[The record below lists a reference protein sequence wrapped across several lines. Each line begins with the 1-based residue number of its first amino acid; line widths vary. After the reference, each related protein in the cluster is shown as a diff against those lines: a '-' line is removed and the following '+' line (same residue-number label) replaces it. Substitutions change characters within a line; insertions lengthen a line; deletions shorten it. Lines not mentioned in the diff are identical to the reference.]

1 MRVTLVG
8 SGRYARD
15 IVARNYRAIDPSL
28 LSAVITPRD
37 TAEALATTPL
47 TGLPLLRSARE
58 WREHFG
64 CPGDDDIFDLC
75 IHPSSLLEV
84 LQNLVEQGAS
94 RFVLPKP
101 VATTRTALD
110 HVTAIVND
118 SHAVAAVASQ
128 WHYSL
133 VTEMFAATVAPVEQD
148 TLVSVNFSQ
157 AFTRQ
162 QLEHYTPATALLP
175 HMLQILF
182 AAGLWG
188 DDPRPMVRQSAKG
201 RTRWE
206 LTLRTSAGC
215 QIELVTDLDSPKV
228 IREVRVE
235 RKSGE
240 RLVTADFLAR
250 FERGSLIAAPSVTVA
265 GVRHEIRE
273 NNIREMLT
281 RTVAGLR
288 GAGEFLT
295 LDCYRPQ
302 ADALLAL
309 CEA

>member
-15 IVARNYRAIDPSL
+15 IVARNYYAIDPSL
-28 LSAVITPRD
+28 LCAVVTPRD
-37 TAEALATTPL
+37 TAESLVATPL
-47 TGLPLLRSARE
+47 VGLPVLRSAHQ

-64 CPGDDDIFDLC
+64 CPGADDIFDLC

-84 LQNLVEQGAS
+84 LQALLEQGAS

-101 VATTRTALD
+101 VATTRMALD
-110 HVTAIVND
+110 RVTAIVNA
-118 SHAVAAVASQ
+118 SRAVAAVASQ

-133 VTEMFAATVAPVEQD
+133 VTEVFAAAVAPVDQVA
-148 TLVSVNFSQ
+148 LVSVNFSQ
-157 AFTRQ
+157 PFTRQ

-175 HMLQILF
+175 HMLQVLF

-188 DDPRPMVRQSAKG
+188 DDPQPMVLQSAKG
-201 RTRWE
+201 PNRWE
-206 LTLRTSAGC
+206 LTVRTTGGC
-215 QIELVTDLDSPKV
+215 KIEMVTDLDSTTV
-228 IREVRVE
+228 SREVRVE
-235 RKSGE
+235 RESGD

-265 GVRHEIRE
+265 GVRREIRE
-273 NNIREMLT
+273 NNIEEMLK
-281 RTVAGLR
+281 RTLAGFR
-288 GAGEFLT
+288 GEGEFLT

-309 CEA
+309 SEA